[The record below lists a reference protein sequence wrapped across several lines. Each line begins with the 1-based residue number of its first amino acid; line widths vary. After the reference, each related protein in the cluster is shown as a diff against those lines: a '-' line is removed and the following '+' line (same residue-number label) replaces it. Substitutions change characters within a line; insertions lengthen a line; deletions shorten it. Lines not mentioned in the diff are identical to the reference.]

1 MIILSKDCE
10 SFGKHDD
17 SLWDN
22 YMCIE
27 YSHLLE
33 NLCGAP
39 DYNYKYEV
47 KMFTQD
53 TFDAEIRNIFKY
65 ILYDCLME
73 NYMKGFDNI
82 PSEDVIS
89 NDKLKEDS
97 FLHNI
102 VKLALTLT
110 LNDIA

>member
-1 MIILSKDCE
+1 
-10 SFGKHDD
+10 
-17 SLWDN
+17 
-22 YMCIE
+22 
-27 YSHLLE
+27 
-33 NLCGAP
+33 
-39 DYNYKYEV
+39 
-47 KMFTQD
+47 
-53 TFDAEIRNIFKY
+53 
-65 ILYDCLME
+65 ME